1 MSDLLTYAY
10 AVARAAD
17 GLDEAATALDGV
29 AGAPVRLL
37 PSAHDDTLLLVTGQ
51 VPAEDFREDALARH
65 LEDLDW
71 LETVARA
78 HHQVIET
85 LGARTTVLPL
95 RLATV
100 YLDDARARD
109 VLDEGRE
116 LFASRLDRLVGHVEW
131 GVKIYADPASAAPE
145 PDAGSAAE
153 LTPGRSYLR
162 GRRRQQTHRDSVH
175 RAAQQAAA
183 AVEETGRRY
192 AVERARHRVQQGA
205 LAGGAGENV
214 VNDAYLVAGEDSE
227 AFRAEAG
234 RAAEGLPGV
243 RVEVTGPWV
252 PYSFATPATG
262 HEGAPTGAAP

>member
-17 GLDEAATALDGV
+17 GLDETAAALDGV

-37 PSAHDDTLLLVTGQ
+37 TCAHDDTLRLVTGR

-71 LETVARA
+71 LEAVARA
-78 HHQVIET
+78 HHRVIET

-116 LFASRLDRLVGHVEW
+116 LFASRLGLLAGHVEW
-131 GVKIYADPASAAPE
+131 GVKVYADPASAAPE
-145 PDAGSAAE
+145 PEDGQAAE
-153 LTPGRSYLR
+153 LSPGRSYLR

-175 RAAQQAAA
+175 RAAHQAAA
-183 AVEETGRRY
+183 AVETAGRRY

-214 VNDAYLVAGEDSE
+214 VNDAYLVAREDSE
-227 AFRAEAG
+227 EFRAEAG

-252 PYSFATPATG
+252 PYSFAMPAG
-262 HEGAPTGAAP
+262 HEDASAGAVP